1 MSGSPEKLYLSG
13 IFISFSI
20 STRKS
25 HAGLLVPSRPNHL
38 LSAGFSLSSLLYIFL
53 FLIMMTLPR
62 YQAKYQIQGFLVLP
76 QAGPVLAADIAQC
89 EF

>member
-25 HAGLLVPSRPNHL
+25 HAGLLVPSRPKHL

-62 YQAKYQIQGFLVLP
+62 YQAKYEIQGFLVLP
-76 QAGPVLAADIAQC
+76 QAGSVLAADIAQC